1 MSVCALNSSLRRIG
15 GKRIGAVIVEYL
27 FLIMFIVLVAL
38 IGIKTFG
45 TTLNAKMGSNNN
57 SVTSSWQ

>member
-1 MSVCALNSSLRRIG
+1 MSVCALNSRLRRIS
-15 GKRIGAVIVEYL
+15 RERTGAIIVEYL

-45 TTLNAKMGSNNN
+45 NTLNNKMGSNNN
-57 SVTSSWQ
+57 SVTNAWQ

>member
-1 MSVCALNSSLRRIG
+1 MSVCALNSRLRRIG
-15 GKRIGAVIVEYL
+15 LGRTGAIIVEYL

-45 TTLNAKMGSNNN
+45 NSLNNKMGANNN
-57 SVTSSWQ
+57 SVTNAWQ

>member
-1 MSVCALNSSLRRIG
+1 MSVCALNSRLRRIG
-15 GKRIGAVIVEYL
+15 RGRTGAIIVEYL

-45 TTLNAKMGSNNN
+45 NTLNNKMGSNNN
-57 SVTSSWQ
+57 SVTNAWQ

>member
-1 MSVCALNSSLRRIG
+1 MSVCALNSRLRRIG
-15 GKRIGAVIVEYL
+15 RGRTGAIIVEYL

-45 TTLNAKMGSNNN
+45 NSLNNKMGSNNN
-57 SVTSSWQ
+57 SVTNAWQ